1 MFSFVI
7 SHLYFEGYLL
17 TGNSN
22 SSFRFSKLA
31 RSVKV
36 RFWRK
41 LTYDLNIF
49 GANQKLITQGI
60 ISKDD
65 FCYFILMVRGNVLPN
80 PNYAIFLFSEAQE
93 YTFRCLPVHLTI
105 NQAQLRQRTYYL
117 VKEQLVH
124 EGTDGIFGIFRKVHK
139 LGSGTVSGPC

>member
-1 MFSFVI
+1 MFILCYIPFV
-7 SHLYFEGYLL
+7 FEGYLL
-17 TGNSN
+17 TENSN
-22 SSFRFSKLA
+22 SLFRFSKLA

-41 LTYDLNIF
+41 LTYNLNIF

-65 FCYFILMVRGNVLPN
+65 FCYFILMIRGNVLPN